1 LIYIVIRMYGIKAIL
16 LVAPRN
22 YPQVSLQNG
31 TQLDIFL
38 QETVS
43 VSMAEPSLRILGT
56 PCTP

>member
-1 LIYIVIRMYGIKAIL
+1 MYGIKAIL